1 MKSTKNP
8 VYCCISVVVALTLT
22 VTQCARAAQLPRIL
36 AAQQAATAPAPSPPA
51 ALANAH
57 TVFLTN
63 AGADPN
69 FPIDSTQS
77 YNDVYAAL
85 QAWGRYQLVNSAEQ
99 ADLAFQLREVSPVTG
114 VSGVRGDVESYTSP
128 AFQLS
133 IRDPKTN
140 AVLWT
145 VTSPVTLVG
154 RGQKLAHW
162 IMLSETNLIS
172 RIKVVAGVPL
182 SSTESDELTE
192 VPKAHARAGM
202 LVVLGIA
209 GGAALTGALLY
220 RHAVDQAK
228 ADQDAFCTANHIPL
242 SECAG
247 G

>member
-1 MKSTKNP
+1 MKSTKSP
-8 VYCCISVVVALTLT
+8 IYCCISVAVALTLT
-22 VTQCARAAQLPRIL
+22 VTQCAHAARLPRIL
-36 AAQQAATAPAPSPPA
+36 AAQQATAAPAPAPPA

-85 QAWGRYQLVNSAEQ
+85 QAWGRYQMVNSAEQ
-99 ADLAFQLREVSPVTG
+99 ADVVFQLREVSPVTG

-145 VTSPVTLVG
+145 VTSPVYLAG

-162 IMLSETNLIS
+162 ITLSETNLLS

-182 SSTESDELTE
+182 TSTESDELTE
-192 VPKAHARAGM
+192 VPKTHAMEGM
-202 LVVLGIA
+202 LLLLGLA
-209 GGAALTGALLY
+209 AGAAVGGALLY
-220 RHAVDQAK
+220 RHEVNQGK
-228 ADQDAFCTANHIPL
+228 AEQDAFCTANHIPL